1 MIVASIIT
9 PSFGLLILL
18 MVVFG
23 WMGMTWYMRTA
34 TYKEAARDYVMA
46 SRSLGASNTRII
58 FRHILPNT
66 LSLIIT
72 FVPFSITGGITSLTS
87 LDYLGFGLPPP
98 TPSWGELLKQGTDN
112 LDALWIVTSVVSAL
126 VILLVMVTFVGE
138 TIREA
143 FDPKKHTIYE

>member
-1 MIVASIIT
+1 
-9 PSFGLLILL
+9 
-18 MVVFG
+18 
-23 WMGMTWYMRTA
+23 
-34 TYKEAARDYVMA
+34 MA

-112 LDALWIVTSVVSAL
+112 LDALDRH
-126 VILLVMVTFVGE
+126 
-138 TIREA
+138 IRGQCPGH
-143 FDPKKHTIYE
+143 FIGHGDLCG